1 MMTGNTMFRRSLIAL
16 GAIAVSAGA
25 QAQQPNIP
33 VVTLVSADKGLIG
46 STRVPKT
53 DIVSQLARKFTAQE
67 TLRMVEVRACPGV
80 SPDVI
85 KEITNELEKNK
96 LIVVVDLHEPDRKL
110 CAN

>member
-1 MMTGNTMFRRSLIAL
+1 MFRRSLVAL
-16 GAIAVSAGA
+16 AGIAIAICAGA
-25 QAQQPNIP
+25 QAEQRSIP
-33 VVTLVSADKGLIG
+33 AVTLVSADKGLIG

-53 DIVSQLARKFTAQE
+53 DIVSQLALKFTAQD

-85 KEITNELEKNK
+85 TEITNQLEKNK

-110 CAN
+110 CVN